1 VQPHILSHNPPFPP
15 YLLPYIWKRKRD
27 EKRKKRE
34 REREIEKNTR
44 IYGMLLLL
52 PPQAMVE
59 QDWTP
64 STVTHGHLQK
74 LTKQGFMM
82 TAELEACRMPEDP
95 VYTKVWKLR

>member
-1 VQPHILSHNPPFPP
+1 
-15 YLLPYIWKRKRD
+15 
-27 EKRKKRE
+27 
-34 REREIEKNTR
+34 
-44 IYGMLLLL
+44 MLLLL

-95 VYTKVWKLR
+95 VYTKV